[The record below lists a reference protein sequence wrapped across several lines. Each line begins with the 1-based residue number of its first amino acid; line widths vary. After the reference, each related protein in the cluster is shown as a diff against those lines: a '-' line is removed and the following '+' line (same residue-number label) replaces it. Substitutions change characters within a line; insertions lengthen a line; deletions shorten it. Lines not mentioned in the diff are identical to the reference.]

1 MIDYAHAERRILD
14 GEVDFSMMYFAHDA
28 FTRHLHRLA
37 VALDLDE
44 APTAGTLTRW
54 AMFNHQLRLH
64 HTTEDTS
71 LWPPLRAAVTVAD
84 ELAVLDAMER
94 EHAQLDPQLDAV
106 ETALCSRHGRT
117 AAARVRDL
125 TAGLGAH
132 MRHEE
137 NEAPPLV
144 ESYLGRAGWA
154 AFGRAIRKTQG
165 LRGAAVYFPW
175 LLDGAPDATSAQVL
189 SLVPPPVRFLYRRV
203 WAPRYRRSMS

>member
-1 MIDYAHAERRILD
+1 MIDYAHAERRVLY

-44 APTAGTLTRW
+44 APTAVTVTRW
-54 AMFNHQLRLH
+54 ATFNHQLRLH

-84 ELAVLDAMER
+84 ERAVLDAMER

-106 ETALCSRHGRT
+106 ETALCSRQGRT

-132 MRHEE
+132 
-137 NEAPPLV
+137 
-144 ESYLGRAGWA
+144 
-154 AFGRAIRKTQG
+154 
-165 LRGAAVYFPW
+165 LRPW

-189 SLVPPPVRFLYRRV
+189 SLVPPPVRFLYLRV